1 MAGAVPGKA
10 LDLATGEGRNAVWLA
25 EQGWSVT
32 GVDFSR
38 VGLDRAAERAQE
50 AGRQRQEPLDVT
62 WVCADVTT
70 MDLPTGQ
77 YDLVLMSYVQLP
89 DYERTPLVRSCAAA
103 LTPGGVLLVIGH
115 DTSNLTEGYGGPQD
129 ASVLYSAV
137 DLEKDLQDAI
147 SSGWLVLESSGRV
160 ARDVETE
167 QGSRYAWDVLLKAR
181 RKDTTKVT
189 FSLV

>member
-129 ASVLYSAV
+129 ASVLYSAA